1 MSEHEAM
8 LAAGWSDGLPLI
20 PPTAD
25 RVAAMMAGT
34 AREPTE
40 SLGLCPPMYNN
51 CTVGKVATNAVMA
64 GCEPSHLRVVL
75 AAVEAMLDEPFNL
88 HGVHATTMGAT
99 PCVIVSGPI
108 RHEAGLDSSHGALG
122 SGDSRR
128 ANLCIGRAVKLV
140 LQNVGGAK
148 LGGTESTTI
157 GTPMKLSMCVAE
169 AEELFDD
176 APGWA
181 PYHVAS
187 RGANHGDSMVT
198 VLAVTSGP
206 HQMVDFTTRDAHT
219 LVNLL
224 GAHLA
229 ATYACHLPLVNEALL
244 VVSPEHFTTLKR
256 GGVVSKEQLATCLW
270 HCANRA
276 ASRHIV
282 RTLFVAKPNL
292 RPWVIVA
299 VGSALGLLAFAL
311 SLLADLLS
319 YLLPSIALYV
329 LPLHSFVLAQLLKAP
344 KFTSPTSFH
353 ILVAGANAGKFSTT
367 CAGFGV
373 GLPPRPTANLS
384 MACSAKVEEQGGNNN
399 KSYSAKEVKAKIG
412 EISIGPRTNSYGLID
427 PTGAYPR
434 TALNPSL
441 RLPTLDNATIG
452 LLDISKPGG
461 STLLDQIERRLLT
474 DYPNLRCMRVSK
486 PTFSRPMPKDFH
498 QSKLQKCTT
507 IIAAL
512 AD

>member
-1 MSEHEAM
+1 MATR
-8 LAAGWSDGLPLI
+8 WSPSSRS
-20 PPTAD
+20 PP
-25 RVAAMMAGT
+25 
-34 AREPTE
+34 ARTRW
-40 SLGLCPPMYNN
+40 S
-51 CTVGKVATNAVMA
+51 T
-64 GCEPSHLRVVL
+64 LR
-75 AAVEAMLDEPFNL
+75 
-88 HGVHATTMGAT
+88 
-99 PCVIVSGPI
+99 
-108 RHEAGLDSSHGALG
+108 
-122 SGDSRR
+122 
-128 ANLCIGRAVKLV
+128 
-140 LQNVGGAK
+140 
-148 LGGTESTTI
+148 
-157 GTPMKLSMCVAE
+157 
-169 AEELFDD
+169 
-176 APGWA
+176 
-181 PYHVAS
+181 
-187 RGANHGDSMVT
+187 
-198 VLAVTSGP
+198 
-206 HQMVDFTTRDAHT
+206 RDAHT
-219 LVNLL
+219 LVNILL

-319 YLLPSIALYV
+319 YVVPSIALYV

-399 KSYSAKEVKAKIG
+399 KSYSAKDVKAKIG

-434 TALNPSL
+434 TALNPLSASQRSTMQPSDYSTSPSL
-441 RLPTLDNATIG
+441 AARPYSIRSRGGFLPTI
-452 LLDISKPGG
+452 
-461 STLLDQIERRLLT
+461 
-474 DYPNLRCMRVSK
+474 
-486 PTFSRPMPKDFH
+486 PTY
-498 QSKLQKCTT
+498 
-507 IIAAL
+507 AACV
-512 AD
+512 